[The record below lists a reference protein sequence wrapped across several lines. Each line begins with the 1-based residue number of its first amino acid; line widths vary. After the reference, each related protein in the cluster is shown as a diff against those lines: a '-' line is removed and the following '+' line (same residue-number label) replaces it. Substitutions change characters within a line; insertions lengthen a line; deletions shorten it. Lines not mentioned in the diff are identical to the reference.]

1 MFCKKQKCSVK
12 TVFLKFRAKFIR
24 KHLCRSLVFGY
35 VGLLFCRLTAVSNIG
50 CFSQSLMTRNLVNIF
65 FTVRKFSMNFW
76 IMMCQKQP
84 PRGVPRKGCYESM
97 QQVCRRAPMPI
108 GVTLWHG
115 CSPVD
120 LLHIFR
126 TLFTKNT
133 S

>member
-12 TVFLKFRAKFIR
+12 TVFLKFRAKFTG
-24 KHLCRSLVFGY
+24 KHLCLVFGY

-50 CFSQSLMTRNLVNIF
+50 CFSQSLMPRNFVNIF

-76 IMMCQKQP
+76 IMMCQKRP
-84 PRGVPRKGCYESM
+84 PRGVPRKGCYENM
-97 QQVCRRAPMPI
+97 QRVCGRAPMPI
-108 GVTLWHG
+108 GVTLWRG